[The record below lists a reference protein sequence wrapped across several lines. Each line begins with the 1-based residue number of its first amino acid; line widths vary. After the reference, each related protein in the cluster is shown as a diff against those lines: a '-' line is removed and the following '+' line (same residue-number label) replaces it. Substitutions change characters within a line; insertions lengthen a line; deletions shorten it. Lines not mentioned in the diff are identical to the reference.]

1 MKADHTH
8 QMRLLDLQAL
18 DTRLAQIAHRR
29 ARLPEQ
35 QVLAAASAEKASA
48 DSDLVRARMQQ
59 SDVRRDVTKAEEDV
73 QLVRDRAARNQARL
87 DSGNGSPKELQSL
100 QHELDSLSRR
110 QNVLEEE
117 QLEIMERAEA
127 VDLMVASLEAES
139 ARFEHSVR
147 EATRVRDAALS
158 VLSVEADELEQKRS
172 AIVPTVDPAL
182 IKLYEK
188 VRAQTGMG
196 AAAVVHR
203 RCEGCRLELLGADIE
218 RVASAAADDVIRCEE
233 CGRIMVR
240 TADSGL

>member
-1 MKADHTH
+1 MKADHAH

-29 ARLPEQ
+29 AHLPEQ
-35 QVLAAASAEKASA
+35 QILDVASAEKTSA

-59 SDVRRDVTKAEEDV
+59 TDVQRDVTKAEDDV

-87 DSGNGSPKELQSL
+87 NSGIGSPKELQSL

-110 QNVLEEE
+110 QDVLEEE

-127 VDLMVASLEAES
+127 VDLMVASLEAEA
-139 ARFEHSVR
+139 ARFEQSVR
-147 EATRVRDAALS
+147 EARRVRDAALS
-158 VLSVEADELEQKRS
+158 VLSTEADELELKR
-172 AIVPTVDPAL
+172 AEIVPSVDESL
-182 IKLYEK
+182 MKLYEK

-203 RCEGCRLELLGADIE
+203 RCEGCRLELLGADIA
-218 RVASAAADDVIRCEE
+218 RVAAAAADDVIRCEE